1 MLSVRNEMEN
11 VHVKETC
18 EHRLLHEV
26 FEEQADL
33 NPAAPA
39 VVSGAAQTSYAAL
52 DGHCYKL
59 IEHIVMSDDADTP
72 RLFHTYPPRSIPP
85 LSLPG
90 YAERTDCRR
99 RR

>member
-11 VHVKETC
+11 ATLKEAYR
-18 EHRLLHEV
+18 HHLLHEV

-39 VVSGAAQTSYAAL
+39 VVSADAQTSYAAL
-52 DGHCYKL
+52 DGHCDKL
-59 IEHIVMSDDADTP
+59 IEHIVMSNDADIP